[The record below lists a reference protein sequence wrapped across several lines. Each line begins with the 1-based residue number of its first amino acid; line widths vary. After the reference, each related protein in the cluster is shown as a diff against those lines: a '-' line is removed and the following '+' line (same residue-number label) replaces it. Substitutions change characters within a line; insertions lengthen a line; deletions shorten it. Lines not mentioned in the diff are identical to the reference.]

1 MKMKQTLIAAG
12 FLLSP
17 VLASAD
23 APLGADCGWGN
34 MLFDGQS
41 GFVPHILASTTNG
54 STYNNIIGA
63 IAGTN
68 GCSFDGALGYGGTS
82 MISMSDFMDD
92 ISHDVAQ
99 GEGEAL
105 DALMVMI
112 GIEHQD
118 RSLFKKVAHENFD
131 VIFSSADVTAKGML
145 SSLTEVMKNDAVLSK
160 YAS

>member
-1 MKMKQTLIAAG
+1 MKIKHSLIAASL
-12 FLLSP
+12 LLSP
-17 VLASAD
+17 VIASAD

-82 MISMSDFMDD
+82 MLSMTDFMDD
-92 ISHDVAQ
+92 ISHDIAQ

-105 DALMVMI
+105 DALMVMM
-112 GIEHQD
+112 GIEQQD
-118 RSLFKKVAHENFD
+118 RPLFKKVAHENFD
-131 VIFSSADVTAKGML
+131 TIFPSADVTAKDML
-145 SSLTEVMKNDAVLSK
+145 TSLSDVMKDDAVLSK
-160 YAS
+160 YTG

>member
-1 MKMKQTLIAAG
+1 MKMKRTLIAAG

-63 IAGTN
+63 TAGTN

-112 GIEHQD
+112 GIEKQD
-118 RSLFKKVAHENFD
+118 RSLFKKMAHENFD
-131 VIFSSADVTAKGML
+131 VIFPSAEVTAKDML